1 MTGVPK
7 QRSFTVF
14 RSRVALLVSRNE
26 DESAEEKIDRI
37 RELRELFLSL
47 SFDRPPDSLQRQA

>member
-37 RELRELFLSL
+37 RELRELFLPL